1 MRSRQTIICKQ
12 IQCTPSTTLHTMR
25 PMYYASVSWGYGF
38 LSVQKKKAMNVNRNG
53 IMWMSER
60 NRNKF
65 TFDFKIAKKKSNG
78 VDIIPICE
86 RYMWTS
92 MRYVERV
99 QRTIAIVCDHRSH
112 VRRIR
117 FLSPQTKVCCTMIT
131 RYILYK
137 NLWARACASVPY
149 THTHVCVFI

>member
-1 MRSRQTIICKQ
+1 MQTNTMHAKHHLTYHAADVLCQCKLRLWLFKRSE
-12 IQCTPSTTLHTMR
+12 
-25 PMYYASVSWGYGF
+25 
-38 LSVQKKKAMNVNRNG
+38 KKAMNVNRNG